1 MDKNDVIK
9 IVHRY
14 RATLEDLGI
23 KVEKMILFGS
33 YATGTYHEGSDIDLV
48 VISQDFADKDFWQR
62 IKVLARALR
71 IVFEP
76 IEATAMTPEEFES
89 GDSMIAL
96 FAKEGG
102 EVIS

>member
-1 MDKNDVIK
+1 
-9 IVHRY
+9 
-14 RATLEDLGI
+14 LEELGVT
-23 KVEKMILFGS
+23 VEKMILFGS

-48 VISQDFADKDFWQR
+48 VVSKDFAGKGFWER
-62 IKVLARALR
+62 IRILGKALR

-76 IEATAMTPEEFES
+76 IEATAMTPEEFEK

-102 EVIS
+102 EVVV

>member
-1 MDKNDVIK
+1 MDKNDAVNI
-9 IVHRY
+9 IHRY
-14 RATLEDLGI
+14 RLALEGLGVN
-23 KVEKMILFGS
+23 VEKMILFGS

-48 VISQDFADKDFWQR
+48 VISKDFAGKGFWDR
-62 IKVLARALR
+62 IHILAKALR

-96 FAKEGG
+96 FAKEG
-102 EVIS
+102 EVIK

>member
-1 MDKNDVIK
+1 MDKNDVIR

>member
-1 MDKNDVIK
+1 MDKNDAVNI
-9 IVHRY
+9 IHRY
-14 RATLEDLGI
+14 RNALEGLGVN
-23 KVEKMILFGS
+23 VEKMILFGS

-48 VISQDFADKDFWQR
+48 VISKDFSGKGFWDR
-62 IKVLARALR
+62 IHILAKALR

-96 FAKEGG
+96 FAKEG
-102 EVIS
+102 EVIK

>member
-1 MDKNDVIK
+1 MDKNDVLNI
-9 IVHRY
+9 IHRY
-14 RATLEDLGI
+14 RIALEELGVN
-23 KVEKMILFGS
+23 VEKMILFGS

-48 VISQDFADKDFWQR
+48 VISKDFSGKGFWDR
-62 IKVLARALR
+62 IHILAKALR

-96 FAKEGG
+96 FAKEEG
-102 EVIS
+102 EVVA